1 MSGFDPVWLDMRE
14 GPDHRARNSEILA
27 ACAAHFGTR
36 DRVRIV
42 DLGCGLGSNLRALAP
57 HLPARQSWRLV
68 DHDPVLLD
76 AARDRL
82 ARWADSTGAGKDGA
96 LILLRDGKTIEVSFV
111 RADLA
116 KGVGGSLEGADLVTA
131 AALFDLVSKHW
142 MQAFVSAVV
151 ASRTPF
157 YTVLTYD
164 GVETWSPPHPQDAAM
179 LAAFHQHQARDKGFG
194 PAAGPGATAVLATL
208 FESQGYVA
216 TQGASP
222 WRLGAGDRAMIE
234 ALANGV
240 ADACAE
246 TGLLAPDAIAY
257 WRAARLHADVLIGH
271 LDLFAR
277 PA

>member
-1 MSGFDPVWLDMRE
+1 MSGFDPAWLDMRE
-14 GPDHRARNSEILA
+14 GPDHRARNPDVLA
-27 ACAAHFGTR
+27 ACAAHFRTR
-36 DRVRIV
+36 DHVRIV

-57 HLPARQSWRLV
+57 HLPTRQSWRLV
-68 DHDPVLLD
+68 DHDAVLLD

-82 ARWADSTGAGKDGA
+82 ARWADSTRSGANRA
-96 LILLRDGKTIEVSFV
+96 LSLLRDGKAIEVSFV
-111 RADLA
+111 QADLA
-116 KGVGGSLEGADLVTA
+116 QGVGGSLEDADLVTA
-131 AALFDLVSKHW
+131 AALFDLVSKGW
-142 MQAFVSAVV
+142 MQAFVCGIV

-164 GVETWSPPHPQDAAM
+164 GVETWSPHHVQDAAM

-246 TGLLAPDAIAY
+246 TGLIVPEAIAD
-257 WRAARLHADVLIGH
+257 WRAARLHADVVIGH

>member
-1 MSGFDPVWLDMRE
+1 MSGFDPAWLDMRE
-14 GPDHRARNSEILA
+14 GPDHRARNADVLA

-36 DRVRIV
+36 DHMRIV

-68 DHDPVLLD
+68 DHDPILLE
-76 AARDRL
+76 AARARL
-82 ARWADSTGAGKDGA
+82 ARWADSADVGDGDA
-96 LILLRDGKTIEVSFV
+96 LTLLRDGKAIEVAFIQ
-111 RADLA
+111 ADLA
-116 KGVGGSLEGADLVTA
+116 RGAGGLLEGADLVTA
-131 AALFDLVSKHW
+131 AALFDLVSKDW
-142 MQAFVSAVV
+142 LQAFVSGIV

-164 GVETWSPPHPQDAAM
+164 GVETWSPRHPQDAPM
-179 LAAFHQHQARDKGFG
+179 LAAFHAHQARDKGFG
-194 PAAGPGATAVLATL
+194 PAAGPNATAVLATL
-208 FESQGYVA
+208 FEAQGYAV

-222 WRLGAGDRAMIE
+222 WRLGDHERAMIG

-246 TGLLAPDAIAY
+246 TGMVAPEAIAD
-257 WRAARLHADVLIGH
+257 WRAARRHAEVVIGH